1 MIRHLARGS
10 WLGHISLRIIQWLDN
25 ATNIGT
31 QLAFCKIAILVAP
44 VYPTFSM
51 FALCFSKEE
60 GRPKNDFREVIL
72 EKVMEPH
79 QPLQLA
85 VFFCQQLDPQQD
97 QHSRELEHKWGSNI
111 RFFPMHCGGR
121 VEALHLL
128 KALEEGADRVLVLT
142 CPEGACRYKE
152 GNLRVRRRL
161 EYARNLLKEVG
172 LEPLRLELRT
182 APAQS
187 PRHIARILE
196 PILEEPWE
204 HGPCALKSAG
214 AEGNLF
220 PQGRNS

>member
-1 MIRHLARGS
+1 MI
-10 WLGHISLRIIQWLDN
+10 
-25 ATNIGT
+25 
-31 QLAFCKIAILVAP
+31 
-44 VYPTFSM
+44 
-51 FALCFSKEE
+51 
-60 GRPKNDFREVIL
+60 FREVIL
-72 EKVMEPH
+72 EKTMEFH
-79 QPLQLA
+79 QRLELT

-97 QHSRELEHKWGSNI
+97 QHSRELEHKWGSSI

-142 CPEGACRYKE
+142 CPEGRCRYKE

-187 PRHIARILE
+187 PRNIARILE

-204 HGPCALKSAG
+204 HGPCALKSVG
-214 AEGNLF
+214 AQGSLF
-220 PQGRNS
+220 PEGRNS